1 LKNPFSM
8 WRATYKGDPGF
19 QRYLGWCV

>member
-19 QRYLGWCV
+19 QGYVGGCV